1 MSVRDT
7 GFHVRVDYPFL
18 WASPGGI
25 VSCDCHDQKLVEIK
39 HPSKY
44 EDGFLNWQ
52 NDKDF
57 PLAKDK
63 SLKTSQWYYFQVQL
77 QMFACKF
84 SSVDFLLYSPK
95 NNGTLLLT
103 TVKKNKDF
111 TEKMNTTSWQYFEN
125 VLLPELVT
133 HRFNNSLENDQK
145 IYCFCWKPSFG
156 NMIACGNSKCK
167 FEWFHYSCINITQAV
182 KGKCY
187 CKDCKEGENKK

>member
-7 GFHVRVDYPFL
+7 GFHVQVDYPFL
-18 WASPGGI
+18 RVSPGGI
-25 VSCDCHDQKLVEIK
+25 VSCDCHDRKLVEIK
-39 HPSKY
+39 YPSKY

-63 SLKTSQWYYFQVQL
+63 LLKTSQRYYFQVQL
-77 QMFACKF
+77 QMFVCKF
-84 SSVDFLLYSPK
+84 SSADFLLYSPK
-95 NNGTLLLT
+95 NNGILLLT
-103 TVKKNKDF
+103 TVKKNIDF

-145 IYCFCWKPSFG
+145 IYCFC
-156 NMIACGNSKCK
+156 
-167 FEWFHYSCINITQAV
+167 
-182 KGKCY
+182 
-187 CKDCKEGENKK
+187 